1 MTRRSDIGEKWL
13 IIALDL
19 DIPSLTQNGIQI
31 VEDEI
36 FCEVQELYSSS

>member
-1 MTRRSDIGEKWL
+1 MVV
-13 IIALDL
+13 LDL

-36 FCEVQELYSSS
+36 FCEVQELYSSSRIINML